1 GPEALKKIDLPILMA
16 AAANDVVAPAIPEQM
31 QPFSWLEADEKYL
44 AVMSEA
50 SHFSLTA
57 GEDTS
62 VVSPLAQPGAEVLG
76 NIVLGQYRDIGS
88 GYFEALNTA
97 FWHVYLRED
106 LAYLPYLSD
115 RYAHQLSAD
124 HVPDLRIVRELT
136 LEGENGSGN

>member
-1 GPEALKKIDLPILMA
+1 MPILIA
-16 AAANDVVAPAIPEQM
+16 AAANDVIAPAIPEQI
-31 QPFSWLEADEKYL
+31 QLFSWLEADAKYL

-62 VVSPLAQPGAEVLG
+62 VVSPLTQPGAEALE

-88 GYFEALNTA
+88 GYFEAFNTA

-115 RYAHQLSAD
+115 RYAHQLSED
-124 HVPDLRIVRELT
+124 HVPALRNVREHQ
-136 LEGENGSGN
+136 LE